1 MDFPRFRL
9 LGTRLRTAVVRL
21 RLTDVLLFLLLLL
34 LARHEWANRT
44 SAGRYVKYPFGSG
57 EVVVLD
63 TSTGTLY
70 GIDKDGA
77 WRRNLVRAAIAA
89 EEKAAK
95 DAKAVKEA
103 KEAEDAAAEETVEEA
118 AETETAETAK
128 AAKQWGEQH
137 PQELAQYSAECEK
150 VWPPPFLN
158 DIKRVNPRLLRVW
171 NKKLLGR
178 WGRKR
183 GETAITKVQDEIKS
197 VKQLLASDAV

>member
-34 LARHEWANRT
+34 FARHKWANRT
-44 SAGRYVKYPFGSG
+44 PASRYVKYPFGSG
-57 EVVVLD
+57 EVVLLD

-103 KEAEDAAAEETVEEA
+103 KEAEDAAAGGNRGGSRGDRNRGDREA
-118 AETETAETAK
+118 MGRATSTRTSSIQCRVRESV
-128 AAKQWGEQH
+128 AAPVLE
-137 PQELAQYSAECEK
+137 
-150 VWPPPFLN
+150 
-158 DIKRVNPRLLRVW
+158 
-171 NKKLLGR
+171 
-178 WGRKR
+178 
-183 GETAITKVQDEIKS
+183 
-197 VKQLLASDAV
+197 

>member
-9 LGTRLRTAVVRL
+9 WARGSGTALAKLG
-21 RLTDVLLFLLLLL
+21 LTNALLLLL
-34 LARHEWANRT
+34 LALFGWHEWANRAP
-44 SAGRYVKYPFGSG
+44 AGRYVKYPFGSG
-57 EVVVLD
+57 EVVLLD

-70 GIDKDGA
+70 GIGKDGA

-118 AETETAETAK
+118 AETAK

-158 DIKRVNPRLLRVW
+158 DIKRVNP
-171 NKKLLGR
+171 
-178 WGRKR
+178 
-183 GETAITKVQDEIKS
+183 A
-197 VKQLLASDAV
+197 LAPCVEQKIAGAMGKEAW